1 VIRARCL
8 PYGDGITFWPVADL
22 VKRACAI
29 TSDDSREQARAKIEV
44 TLRRLV
50 GRDQTQSSI
59 DDHR

>member
-1 VIRARCL
+1 
-8 PYGDGITFWPVADL
+8 VADL
-22 VKRACAI
+22 VKQAYAI
-29 TSDDSREQARAKIEV
+29 RSDDSREQARAKIEV